1 MCIENQVSKI
11 YYNPVLPYFFSQLDD
26 IVIMGSVLGK
36 HAINVTD
43 VTDVTDVTTDSNI
56 TRKLRFSAIYR
67 KGRHVLLY
75 YS

>member
-11 YYNPVLPYFFSQLDD
+11 YYNPVLPYFFSHVDD

-36 HAINVTD
+36 HATN

-56 TRKLRFSAIYR
+56 TSKLRFSAIYR
-67 KGRHVLLY
+67 KGRHVLL
-75 YS
+75 